1 MLYCYTL
8 YTRVLVTRPLRS
20 QKLRESFDAYE
31 SLVMVLSALFLRSA
45 PFEMTF
51 VQNDLVIRFLFAVGE
66 QKKTMGNFC
75 YYDNTLFIC
84 FIQFGPWCAKMARG
98 HGGVEAHTT
107 AGLGVHSARV

>member
-1 MLYCYTL
+1 MVDTYRYVGLYVILLYAVHTCTCYKTS
-8 YTRVLVTRPLRS
+8 TS

-66 QKKTMGNFC
+66 QKKLWAISVIIIIHYSYASYNL
-75 YYDNTLFIC
+75 D
-84 FIQFGPWCAKMARG
+84 P
-98 HGGVEAHTT
+98 GVQRWPAAV
-107 AGLGVHSARV
+107 AG